1 MRETKTRALPAPARS
16 QRLLDLLRL
25 TGSKGP
31 PALGGRG
38 RSPLWV
44 LLALL
49 LSACAEAPPPPVVA
63 TVAPGVTLAL
73 AAAGRGEP
81 VEVVQLVAAD
91 HGDDTFLLEA
101 RLSAGPGRLLLVG
114 TDPMGRRAMRLD
126 WHDGRLE
133 IERAPWV
140 PEDLPPANV
149 LADLMLLFWPAE
161 LVRDALAGAELIED
175 GDTRLLRRDGQD
187 LVVVRRGPDPWEGE
201 ASLDHRLWHY
211 HLSVQS
217 HRVAP

>member
-1 MRETKTRALPAPARS
+1 M
-16 QRLLDLLRL
+16 
-25 TGSKGP
+25 
-31 PALGGRG
+31 
-38 RSPLWV
+38 
-44 LLALL
+44 LL
-49 LSACAEAPPPPVVA
+49 LSACAEAPPPTVA

-73 AAAGRGEP
+73 SAAGRGAP

-133 IERAPWV
+133 SERAPWV
-140 PEDLPPANV
+140 PDELPPANV
-149 LADLMLLFWPAE
+149 LADLMLLFWPAG
-161 LVRDALAGAELIED
+161 LVRDALAGADLVEE
-175 GDTRLLRRDGQD
+175 GDTRILRRDGQD
-187 LVVVRRGPDPWEGE
+187 LVVVRRGPDPWEGD

-211 HLSVQS
+211 RLSVQS